1 MGRNNWAE
9 SFQKSRSRLNPR
21 DPTRS
26 PNLGWSNPT
35 QKTGSSG
42 SNTISTLSLASTG
55 RKGETDTRTG
65 VSEKWK
71 GVRSIRN
78 DEMAERRA
86 KGLCFKCGGKYHPTL
101 HKCPERALRVL
112 ILGEGEALND
122 EGEIMAMEAVQP
134 DSEEEIEVECKSM
147 GVLGSMGEHRTMKIE
162 GKIENVDVLVLIDSG
177 ASHNFISPQ
186 VTTALGLTITVGVA
200 KHIKLGDGHK
210 VVSEGVCYGLNL
222 REFATG
228 STSNWDLLGCLSL
241 VINLVCKSQK
251 W

>member
-42 SNTISTLSLASTG
+42 SNTISTMSLASTG

-186 VTTALGLTITVGVA
+186 VTTALGLTITASVA

-228 STSNWDLLGCLSL
+228 STSNWDLL
-241 VINLVCKSQK
+241 